1 MKCLRALTL
10 CLLAVTPARAEL
22 LSGYWCGV
30 AEQTNPDGT
39 KSHWSANL
47 LLKGEEGHME
57 YPSLD
62 CGGPLTFER
71 TENGTHFH
79 RERIAYGRDRCIDG
93 GLIAVEKSGT
103 SVRWE
108 WTGSDVKATAV
119 LSSSCPEKPGNA
131 KLQDERRQRSP
142 T

>member
-10 CLLAVTPARAEL
+10 CLLAGIPARAEL
-22 LSGYWCGV
+22 LSGYWCGA

-39 KSHWSANL
+39 KSYWSANL
-47 LLKGEEGHME
+47 LLKGTEGHME

-71 TENGTHFH
+71 MENGIHFY
-79 RERIAYGRDRCIDG
+79 RERITYGRDRCIDG
-93 GLIAVEKSGT
+93 GLIAVERSGT

-108 WTGSDVKATAV
+108 WTGSDVKASAV
-119 LSSSCPEKPGNA
+119 LSSSCPEKPGSA
-131 KLQDERRQRSP
+131 QLQGPGRLRSP